1 MIDTHKIKMAPVRFV
16 DSLLDRICAAAGAV
30 AFAQFPQYLVLYIQR
45 LGGHVD
51 EASRNVDKYREIAK
65 EVGKSLYQYSQHL
78 LGSNDPA
85 VFKTGQKIALD
96 LQRYDSLAG
105 ALRELEAAPAY
116 KKFFVFL
123 QNMDFD
129 IARATLANFTPGLPF
144 NLEGAAYAAVGIV
157 IGMMAY
163 FCVSRLI
170 IWTVKRIAARNRR
183 PAAPYPPYPA
193 V

>member
-1 MIDTHKIKMAPVRFV
+1 MIIDKNKILMAPVRFV
-16 DSLLDRICAAAGAV
+16 DSLLDRICAALGAI

-51 EASRNVDKYREIAK
+51 EAARNIDKYREIAK

-85 VFKTGQKIALD
+85 VFKTGQKVAQD
-96 LQRYDSLAG
+96 LQRYDSLAA
-105 ALRELEAAPAY
+105 ALKELQSAPAY

-123 QNMDFD
+123 KDMDFD

-144 NLEGAAYAAVGIV
+144 NLEGAAYAAAGII
-157 IGMMAY
+157 IGMVLY
-163 FCVSRLI
+163 FCVSRLVVLA
-170 IWTVKRIAARNRR
+170 VKKIAARKQN
-183 PAAPYPPYPA
+183 PAPYPPYPA
-193 V
+193 G